1 MRHFHILI
9 ALLVGLTSPAV
20 AQENNTNKY
29 SIDGKHRG
37 LDFSISAG
45 YNAGVGDS
53 KGSTFLPLEIGL
65 GKQFHP
71 NLYVGMRSG
80 AWVAISDKAS
90 AQIPIMSDF
99 KVMFPGATEGKLKPI
114 INARLGY
121 LLNIEGN
128 KEIET
133 DDGMGGTVR
142 TTAESF
148 DMIVMEI
155 MPGIQIPL
163 SKTTDFILSAGY
175 THGFA
180 TKSGGGNGGY
190 FSVKTA
196 FNFHKR
202 DTKKVKAPR
211 EKVDTRDKGLQLTIE
226 GELNNRERTG
236 GGGNLVLTYKIN
248 PHFSAGLGGGYHVFS
263 PFNDDGEDIQCIK
276 QYSYDSSLSETQ
288 YPYQGSPLMYTFFAR
303 GNYRLLDKRLSP
315 IGTIDI
321 GMRKYTWDGEDP
333 EEPEPY
339 GYNLREYLKA
349 PGTSFFVTPAIGASL
364 RTTKN
369 SYLELKIGY
378 NIASNLKA
386 QKWGDFEKQVY
397 YSTKSKS
404 MSYGFISIGF
414 THTFGKRGQRVSH

>member
-9 ALLVGLTSPAV
+9 ALLIGLTSPAV
-20 AQENNTNKY
+20 AQENNTKTY

-45 YNAGVGDS
+45 YNAGVGDM

-121 LLNIEGN
+121 LLNIEGD
-128 KEIET
+128 KEIKAN
-133 DDGMGGTVR
+133 DGMGGTIS
-142 TTAESF
+142 TTIKSC

-180 TKSGGGNGGY
+180 TKSGGGSGGY

-248 PHFSAGLGGGYHVFS
+248 PHISVGLGGGYHAFS
-263 PFNDDGEDIQCIK
+263 PFNKDGEDIQYANK
-276 QYSYDSSLSETQ
+276 YSYYDSSLSETQ
-288 YPYQGSPLMYTFFAR
+288 YAYKGSPEMYTFFAR

-315 IGTIDI
+315 IGTIDL
-321 GMRKYTWDGEDP
+321 GMRKYKWNDEY
-333 EEPEPY
+333 EPY
-339 GYNLREYLKA
+339 GYELKEYLKA
-349 PGTSFFVTPAIGASL
+349 PGSSFFVAPAIGASL

-369 SYLELKIGY
+369 SYLELKVGY

-386 QKWGDFEKQVY
+386 QKYGDFEKDVY

-414 THTFGKRGQRVSH
+414 THTFGKRGQRISR

>member
-1 MRHFHILI
+1 MRHLHILI
-9 ALLVGLTSPAV
+9 ALLVGFTSPTV
-20 AQENNTNKY
+20 AQENNTKTY

-45 YNAGVGDS
+45 YNAGVGGS

-80 AWVAISDKAS
+80 AWVAISDKAT

-121 LLNIEGN
+121 LLNIEGD
-128 KEIET
+128 KEIEA

-163 SKTTDFILSAGY
+163 SKTTDFIMSAGY

-180 TKSGGGNGGY
+180 TKSGGGSGGY

-226 GELNNRERTG
+226 GELNNRERRG

-248 PHFSAGLGGGYHVFS
+248 PHISVGLGGGYHAFS
-263 PFNDDGEDIQCIK
+263 PFNEDGEDIQYANK
-276 QYSYDSSLSETQ
+276 YSYDSRLSETQ
-288 YPYQGSPLMYTFFAR
+288 YAYQGSPDMYTFFAR

-315 IGTIDI
+315 IGTIDL
-321 GMRKYTWDGEDP
+321 GMRKYKWNDEY
-333 EEPEPY
+333 EPY
-339 GYNLREYLKA
+339 GYELKEYLKA
-349 PGTSFFVTPAIGASL
+349 PGSSFFVAPAIGASL

-369 SYLELKIGY
+369 SYLELKVGY

-386 QKWGDFEKQVY
+386 QKYGDFEKDVY

-414 THTFGKRGQRVSH
+414 THTFGKRGQRISR

>member
-37 LDFSISAG
+37 LDFSINAG
-45 YNAGVGDS
+45 YNAGVGDM

-128 KEIET
+128 KEIEA
-133 DDGMGGTVR
+133 DDGMGGTIS

-180 TKSGGGNGGY
+180 TKSGGGSGGF

-248 PHFSAGLGGGYHVFS
+248 PHISVGLGGGYHVFS
-263 PFNDDGEDIQCIK
+263 PFNEDGEDIQYIK
-276 QYSYDSSLSETQ
+276 QYSYDSRLSETQ
-288 YPYQGSPLMYTFFAR
+288 YPYQGSPQMYTFFAR

-321 GMRKYTWDGEDP
+321 GMRKYKWEGDED
-333 EEPEPY
+333 EAEPY

-349 PGTSFFVTPAIGASL
+349 PSTSFFVTPAIGASL

-369 SYLELKIGY
+369 SYLELKVGY

>member
-9 ALLVGLTSPAV
+9 ALLIGLTSPAV
-20 AQENNTNKY
+20 AQENNTKTY

-37 LDFSISAG
+37 LDFSIGAG

-53 KGSTFLPLEIGL
+53 KGSTFLPLEFGL

-121 LLNIEGN
+121 LLNIEGD
-128 KEIET
+128 KEIKAN
-133 DDGMGGTVR
+133 DGMGGTIS
-142 TTAESF
+142 TTIKSC

-175 THGFA
+175 THSFA
-180 TKSGGGNGGY
+180 TKSGGGSGGY

-202 DTKKVKAPR
+202 DTKKAKALR

-248 PHFSAGLGGGYHVFS
+248 PHISVGLGGGYHAFS
-263 PFNDDGEDIQCIK
+263 PFNKDGEDIQYANK
-276 QYSYDSSLSETQ
+276 YSYYDSSLSETQ
-288 YPYQGSPLMYTFFAR
+288 YAYKGSPEMYTFFAR

-315 IGTIDI
+315 IGTIDL
-321 GMRKYTWDGEDP
+321 GMRKYKWNDEY
-333 EEPEPY
+333 EPY
-339 GYNLREYLKA
+339 GYELKEYLKA
-349 PGTSFFVTPAIGASL
+349 PGSSFFVAPAIGASL

-369 SYLELKIGY
+369 SYLELKVGY

-386 QKWGDFEKQVY
+386 QKYGDFEKDVY

-414 THTFGKRGQRVSH
+414 THTFGKRGQRISR

>member
-9 ALLVGLTSPAV
+9 ALLVGLTSPTV
-20 AQENNTNKY
+20 AQENNTNTY

-45 YNAGVGDS
+45 YNAGVGDM
-53 KGSTFLPLEIGL
+53 KGSTFLPLEFGL

-80 AWVAISDKAS
+80 AWVAISDKAT

-128 KEIET
+128 KEIEA
-133 DDGMGGTVR
+133 DDGMGGTIS

-155 MPGIQIPL
+155 MPGVQIPL

-180 TKSGGGNGGY
+180 TKSGGGSGGY

-202 DTKKVKAPR
+202 ATKIKKAPR
-211 EKVDTRDKGLQLTIE
+211 EIVDTRDKGLQLTIE
-226 GELNNRERTG
+226 GELNNRERLG
-236 GGGNLVLTYKIN
+236 GGGNLVFTYKLN
-248 PHFSAGLGGGYHVFS
+248 PHISVGLGGGFHAFS
-263 PFNDDGEDIQCIK
+263 PFNQDYDYSNDIQ
-276 QYSYDSSLSETQ
+276 YVNGMRETT
-288 YPYQGSPLMYTFFAR
+288 YGYQGSPTMYTFFAR
-303 GNYRLLDKRLSP
+303 GNYRLLDTRLSP

-321 GMRKYTWDGEDP
+321 GMRKYKWED
-333 EEPEPY
+333 EEYEPY
-339 GYNLREYLKA
+339 GYELREYLKS
-349 PGTSFFVTPAIGASL
+349 PSTSLFISPAIGASL
-364 RTTKN
+364 RTTNN
-369 SYLELKIGY
+369 SYLELKVGY

-386 QKWGDFEKQVY
+386 QKAVDFEKDVY

-414 THTFGKRGQRVSH
+414 THTFGERGKRVSH

>member
-9 ALLVGLTSPAV
+9 ALLIGLTSPAV
-20 AQENNTNKY
+20 AQENNTKTY

-37 LDFSISAG
+37 LDFSIGAG

-53 KGSTFLPLEIGL
+53 KGSTFLPLEFGL

-121 LLNIEGN
+121 LLNIEGD
-128 KEIET
+128 KEIKAN
-133 DDGMGGTVR
+133 DGMGGTIS
-142 TTAESF
+142 TTIKSC

-180 TKSGGGNGGY
+180 TKSGGGSGGY

-202 DTKKVKAPR
+202 DTKKAKALR

-248 PHFSAGLGGGYHVFS
+248 PHISVGLGGGYHAFS
-263 PFNDDGEDIQCIK
+263 PFNKDGEDIQYANK
-276 QYSYDSSLSETQ
+276 YSYYDSSLSETQ
-288 YPYQGSPLMYTFFAR
+288 YAYKGSPEMYTFFAR

-315 IGTIDI
+315 IGTIDL
-321 GMRKYTWDGEDP
+321 GMRKYKWNDEYD
-333 EEPEPY
+333 PY
-339 GYNLREYLKA
+339 GYELKEYLKA
-349 PGTSFFVTPAIGASL
+349 PGSSFFVAPAIGASL

-369 SYLELKIGY
+369 SYLELKVGY

-414 THTFGKRGQRVSH
+414 THTFGKRGQRISR

>member
-9 ALLVGLTSPAV
+9 ALLIGLTSPAV
-20 AQENNTNKY
+20 AQENNTKTY

-37 LDFSISAG
+37 LDFSIGAG

-53 KGSTFLPLEIGL
+53 KGSTFLPLEFGL

-121 LLNIEGN
+121 LLNIEGD
-128 KEIET
+128 KEIKAN
-133 DDGMGGTVR
+133 DGMGGTIS
-142 TTAESF
+142 TTIKSC

-180 TKSGGGNGGY
+180 TKSGGGSGGY

-202 DTKKVKAPR
+202 DTKKAKALR

-236 GGGNLVLTYKIN
+236 GGCNLVLTYKIN
-248 PHFSAGLGGGYHVFS
+248 PHISVGLGGGYHAFS
-263 PFNDDGEDIQCIK
+263 PFNKDGEDIQYANK
-276 QYSYDSSLSETQ
+276 YSYYDSSLSETQ
-288 YPYQGSPLMYTFFAR
+288 YAYKGSPEMYTFFAR

-315 IGTIDI
+315 IGTIDF
-321 GMRKYTWDGEDP
+321 GMRKYKWNDEY
-333 EEPEPY
+333 EPY
-339 GYNLREYLKA
+339 GYELKEYLKA
-349 PGTSFFVTPAIGASL
+349 PGSSFFVAPAIGASL

-369 SYLELKIGY
+369 SYLELKVGY

-386 QKWGDFEKQVY
+386 QKYGDFEKDVY

-414 THTFGKRGQRVSH
+414 THTFGKRGQRISR

>member
-1 MRHFHILI
+1 MRHLHILI
-9 ALLVGLTSPAV
+9 ALLVGLTSPTV
-20 AQENNTNKY
+20 AQENNTKAY

-45 YNAGVGDS
+45 YNAGVGES

-65 GKQFHP
+65 DKQFHP

-80 AWVAISDKAS
+80 AWVAISDKAT

-121 LLNIEGN
+121 LLNIEGD
-128 KEIET
+128 KEIEA

-180 TKSGGGNGGY
+180 TKSGGGSGGY

-226 GELNNRERTG
+226 GELNNRERRG

-248 PHFSAGLGGGYHVFS
+248 PHISVGLGGGYHAFS
-263 PFNDDGEDIQCIK
+263 PFNEDGEDIQYANK
-276 QYSYDSSLSETQ
+276 YSYDSRLSETQ
-288 YPYQGSPLMYTFFAR
+288 YAYQGSPEMYTFFAR

-315 IGTIDI
+315 IGTIDL
-321 GMRKYTWDGEDP
+321 GMRKYKWNDEY
-333 EEPEPY
+333 EPY
-339 GYNLREYLKA
+339 GYELKEYLKA
-349 PGTSFFVTPAIGASL
+349 PGSSFFVAPAIGASL

-369 SYLELKIGY
+369 SYLELKVGY

-386 QKWGDFEKQVY
+386 QKYGDFEKDVY

-414 THTFGKRGQRVSH
+414 THTFGKRGQRVSY

>member
-1 MRHFHILI
+1 
-9 ALLVGLTSPAV
+9 
-20 AQENNTNKY
+20 
-29 SIDGKHRG
+29 
-37 LDFSISAG
+37 
-45 YNAGVGDS
+45 
-53 KGSTFLPLEIGL
+53 
-65 GKQFHP
+65 
-71 NLYVGMRSG
+71 MRSG
-80 AWVAISDKAS
+80 AWVAISDKAT

-121 LLNIEGN
+121 LLNIEGD
-128 KEIET
+128 KEIEA

-180 TKSGGGNGGY
+180 TKSGGGSGGY

-226 GELNNRERTG
+226 GELNNRERRG

-248 PHFSAGLGGGYHVFS
+248 PHISVGLGGGYHAFS
-263 PFNDDGEDIQCIK
+263 PFNEDGEDIQYANK
-276 QYSYDSSLSETQ
+276 YSYDSRLSETQ
-288 YPYQGSPLMYTFFAR
+288 YAYQGSPEMYTFFAR

-315 IGTIDI
+315 IGTIDL
-321 GMRKYTWDGEDP
+321 GMRKYKWNDEY
-333 EEPEPY
+333 EPY
-339 GYNLREYLKA
+339 GYELKEYLKA
-349 PGTSFFVTPAIGASL
+349 PGSSFFVAPAIGASL

-369 SYLELKIGY
+369 SYLELKVGY

-386 QKWGDFEKQVY
+386 QKYGDFEKDVY

-414 THTFGKRGQRVSH
+414 THTFGKRGQRVSY

>member
-1 MRHFHILI
+1 MRHLHILI
-9 ALLVGLTSPAV
+9 ALLIGLTSPAV
-20 AQENNTNKY
+20 AQENNTKTY

-45 YNAGVGDS
+45 YNAGVGDM

-121 LLNIEGN
+121 LLNIEGD
-128 KEIET
+128 KEIKAN
-133 DDGMGGTVR
+133 DGMGGTIS
-142 TTAESF
+142 TTIKSC

-180 TKSGGGNGGY
+180 TKSGGGSGGY

-248 PHFSAGLGGGYHVFS
+248 PHISVGLGGGYHAFS
-263 PFNDDGEDIQCIK
+263 PFNKDGEDIQYANK
-276 QYSYDSSLSETQ
+276 YSYYDSSLSETQ
-288 YPYQGSPLMYTFFAR
+288 YAYKGSPEMYTFFAR

-315 IGTIDI
+315 IGTIDL
-321 GMRKYTWDGEDP
+321 GMRKYKWNDEY
-333 EEPEPY
+333 EPY
-339 GYNLREYLKA
+339 GYELKEYLKA
-349 PGTSFFVTPAIGASL
+349 PGSSFFVAPAIGASL

-369 SYLELKIGY
+369 SYLELKVGY

-386 QKWGDFEKQVY
+386 QKYGDFEKDVY

-414 THTFGKRGQRVSH
+414 THTFGKRGQRVSY

>member
-1 MRHFHILI
+1 MRHLHILI
-9 ALLVGLTSPAV
+9 ALLVSFISSAV
-20 AQENNTNKY
+20 AQENKENTY

-45 YNAGVGDS
+45 YNAGVGDM
-53 KGSTFLPLEIGL
+53 KGSTFLPLEFGL

-80 AWVAISDKAS
+80 AWVAISDKAT

-128 KEIET
+128 KEIEA
-133 DDGMGGTVR
+133 DDGMGGTIS

-155 MPGIQIPL
+155 MPGVQIPL

-180 TKSGGGNGGY
+180 TKSGGGSGGY

-202 DTKKVKAPR
+202 ATKIIKAPR

-226 GELNNRERTG
+226 GYLNNKERLG
-236 GGGNLVLTYKIN
+236 GGGNLVFTYKLN
-248 PHFSAGLGGGYHVFS
+248 PHISVGLGGGFHAFS
-263 PFNDDGEDIQCIK
+263 PFNQDYDYSNDIQ
-276 QYSYDSSLSETQ
+276 YVNGMSETT
-288 YPYQGSPLMYTFFAR
+288 YGYQGSPTMYTFFAR
-303 GNYRLLDKRLSP
+303 GNYRLLDTRLSP

-321 GMRKYTWDGEDP
+321 GMRKYKWED
-333 EEPEPY
+333 EEYEPY
-339 GYNLREYLKA
+339 GYKLREYLKA
-349 PGTSFFVTPAIGASL
+349 PGRSEE
-364 RTTKN
+364 R
-369 SYLELKIGY
+369 
-378 NIASNLKA
+378 
-386 QKWGDFEKQVY
+386 
-397 YSTKSKS
+397 
-404 MSYGFISIGF
+404 
-414 THTFGKRGQRVSH
+414 R

>member
-9 ALLVGLTSPAV
+9 ALLIGLTSPAV
-20 AQENNTNKY
+20 AQENNTKTY

-45 YNAGVGDS
+45 YNAGVGDM

-121 LLNIEGN
+121 LLNIEGD
-128 KEIET
+128 KEIKAN
-133 DDGMGGTVR
+133 DGMGGTIS
-142 TTAESF
+142 TTIKSC

-180 TKSGGGNGGY
+180 TKSGGGSGGY

-248 PHFSAGLGGGYHVFS
+248 PHISVGLGGGYHAFS
-263 PFNDDGEDIQCIK
+263 PFNKDGEDIQYANK
-276 QYSYDSSLSETQ
+276 YSYYDSSLSETQ
-288 YPYQGSPLMYTFFAR
+288 YAYKGSPEMYTFFAR

-315 IGTIDI
+315 IGTIDL
-321 GMRKYTWDGEDP
+321 GMRKYKWNDEY
-333 EEPEPY
+333 EPY
-339 GYNLREYLKA
+339 GYELKEYLKA
-349 PGTSFFVTPAIGASL
+349 PGSSFFVAPAIGASL

-369 SYLELKIGY
+369 SYLELKVGY

-386 QKWGDFEKQVY
+386 QKYGDFEKDVY

-414 THTFGKRGQRVSH
+414 THTFGKRGQRVSY